1 MSKELKK
8 ELINTAQEREKAVL
22 VCFSVKG
29 DPKHHHPED
38 SLDELKFLA
47 ETAGADVIKTFYQ
60 QRDSFD
66 SKYLI
71 GKGKVEE
78 ISEYVEDRGVKLV
91 IFENELGYSQLRNL
105 EQKIK
110 CKIIDKSNL
119 ILDIFAGNARTS
131 QAKLQ
136 VELAQLE
143 YLLPRLTRQWTHL
156 SKQFGGIGTK
166 GPGETQIE
174 TDRRLIRTRI
184 SSLKEKLKKID
195 TQARTQSAERKK
207 YFRISL
213 VGYTNVGK
221 STLLN
226 TLTDANVYVE
236 NKLFATLDTSTKI
249 LRLTNIK
256 SDGVTKF
263 PKKVLISDT
272 VGFIK
277 NLPHG
282 LIESFKSTLS
292 EAVESDILL
301 HVIDVSNPHY
311 EEQIETV
318 EETLKQIGADNKRVI
333 RVYNKVDKFHDP
345 ELFSHIRQQF
355 PNSVFIS
362 AEKGINVN
370 ALVEMIKEI
379 LTSENKLSTLE
390 IDAGDYK
397 KLSEIY
403 ETSEVHEV
411 KYHDDKIEVT
421 LRTGDKRFLKPTQKE
436 KITK

>member
-1 MSKELKK
+1 MNK
-8 ELINTAQEREKAVL
+8 LIETSQERERTVL

-29 DPKHHHPED
+29 DPKHYHPED
-38 SLDELKFLA
+38 SLNELKFLA
-47 ETAGADVIKTFYQ
+47 ETAGANVVKTYYQ

-71 GKGKVEE
+71 GKGKAQE
-78 ISEYVEDRGVKLV
+78 IAEYVETHEIKLV

-119 ILDIFAGNARTS
+119 ILDIFAANARTS

-174 TDRRLIRTRI
+174 TDRRLIRNRI

-195 TQARTQSAERKK
+195 TQARTQSSERSK

-226 TLTDANVYVE
+226 TLTNANVLVE
-236 NKLFATLDTSTKI
+236 DKLFATLDTSTKI

-256 SDGVTKF
+256 ADGVTKF

-301 HVIDVSNPHY
+301 HVIDISNPHY
-311 EEQIETV
+311 EDQIETV
-318 EETLKQIGADNKRVI
+318 EETLKQIDADKKNVV

-345 ELFSHIRQQF
+345 ELFAHIKEQF
-355 PNSVFIS
+355 PHSVFIS
-362 AEKGINVN
+362 AEKGLNVN
-370 ALVEMIKEI
+370 ALVEMIKDI
-379 LTSENKLSTLE
+379 LTSENKLSIFE
-390 IDAGDYK
+390 IEAGDYK

-403 ETSEVHEV
+403 ESSEVHDV

-421 LRTGDKRFLKPTQKE
+421 LRTSDKRFLKPVKTKKD
-436 KITK
+436 KISK

>member
-1 MSKELKK
+1 MNK
-8 ELINTAQEREKAVL
+8 LIETTQERERTVL

-29 DPKHHHPED
+29 DPKHHHPEE

-47 ETAGADVIKTFYQ
+47 ETAGANVVKTFYQ

-66 SKYLI
+66 SAFLI
-71 GKGKVEE
+71 GKGKVHE
-78 ISEYVEDRGVKLV
+78 IADYVDSHNIKLV

-119 ILDIFAGNARTS
+119 ILDIFAANARTS

-174 TDRRLIRTRI
+174 TDRRLIRTRV

-195 TQARTQSAERKK
+195 TQAKTQSAERKK

-226 TLTDANVYVE
+226 TLTNANVLVE
-236 NKLFATLDTSTKI
+236 DKLFATLDTSTKV

-256 SDGVTKF
+256 ADGVTKF

-282 LIESFKSTLS
+282 LIESFKSTLA

-301 HVIDVSNPHY
+301 HVIDISNPNY
-311 EEQIETV
+311 EDQIETV
-318 EETLKQIGADNKRVI
+318 EDTLKQIGADKKNVI

-345 ELFSHIRQQF
+345 ELFAHIREQF
-355 PNSVFIS
+355 PHSVFIS
-362 AEKGINVN
+362 AEKGLNVN
-370 ALVEMIKEI
+370 ALVEMIKDI
-379 LTSENKLSTLE
+379 LTSENKLSTFE
-390 IDAGDYK
+390 IEAGDYK

-403 ETSEVHEV
+403 ESSEVHDV

-421 LRTGDKRFLKPTQKE
+421 LRTNDKRFLKQGKTKKE
-436 KITK
+436 KIQK